1 MTSYTCARR
10 VGGREDPPMPTP
22 KKKNEAAQA
31 MARTRWS
38 KVSKKDRTAIMR
50 KTVQARW
57 AKKGDA

>member
-1 MTSYTCARR
+1 
-10 VGGREDPPMPTP
+10 MPTP